1 MDVVQLRPRLWRWAL
16 PHPEWEP
23 DDAEGG
29 EGWQQEVASYALV
42 AEDELVLFDPLVPP
56 AGGDDAERFWR
67 ALDEDVNHHGPPR
80 ILITIHWHCRSA
92 QEILERYEGTRVF
105 VGEGR
110 AHRIEDRVAY
120 TDVFALNDVLPGGVI
135 PKDADRGGEVIF
147 WLPSHRALVFGD
159 VVLGADGGGARL
171 CPPGWYA
178 PEPREQLV
186 ATLRPLLELPVEALL
201 LTHGD
206 PILDDPKET
215 LERALEGA

>member
-1 MDVVQLRPRLWRWAL
+1 MDVVQLRPRLWRWSL
-16 PHPEWEP
+16 PHPDWEP

-56 AGGDDAERFWR
+56 AGTEDAQRFWH
-67 ALDEDVNHHGPPR
+67 ALDDDVHHHGPPR

-92 QEILERYEGTRVF
+92 QEILDHYDGTRVF

-110 AHRIEDRVAY
+110 VNR
-120 TDVFALNDVLPGGVI
+120 
-135 PKDADRGGEVIF
+135 IF
-147 WLPSHRALVFGD
+147 WIQSHRALLFGD
-159 VVLGADGGGARL
+159 VILGAEGGGARL

-178 PEPREQLV
+178 PEPREKLIE
-186 ATLRPLLELPVEALL
+186 TLRPLLDLPVEALL

-206 PILDDPKET
+206 PVLDDARE
-215 LERALEGA
+215 ALEHALQAP

>member
-1 MDVVQLRPRLWRWAL
+1 MDVVQLRPRLWRWSL
-16 PHPEWEP
+16 PHPDWEP

-56 AGGDDAERFWR
+56 AGTEDAQRFWH
-67 ALDEDVNHHGPPR
+67 ALDDDVHHHGPPR

-92 QEILERYEGTRVF
+92 QEILDHYDGTRVF

-110 AHRIEDRVAY
+110 VNRIEDRVAY
-120 TDVFALNDVLPGGVI
+120 TDVFAIGDTLPGGVVA
-135 PKDADRGGEVIF
+135 KDADRGGEVIF
-147 WLPSHRALVFGD
+147 WIPSHRSLLFGD
-159 VVLGADGGGARL
+159 VILGAEGGGARL

-178 PEPREQLV
+178 PELREKLIE
-186 ATLRPLLELPVEALL
+186 TLRPLLDLPVEALL

-206 PILDDPKET
+206 PVFDDARE
-215 LERALEGA
+215 ALEHALQAP